1 MNQFSAASTMST
13 YNTVIRC
20 RGNRS
25 KGWGA
30 PGGPM
35 QGPKRFKIIKN
46 DKNLAIVSSFIA
58 SILVECWIFCKETV
72 NWWDGTSLKQND
84 LCRGPSRGLTLLKIA
99 RKKKSWKFCHFL
111 ASYEFFLQ
119 ILSSSVLE
127 LVNTKMEQ
135 WIFCTDTLNHFVAW
149 EQKWMLRT
157 LFKMAKNYQI
167 EISSEYQI

>member
-84 LCRGPSRGLTLLKIA
+84 LCRGPSRGLTLLKMA
-99 RKKKSWKFCHFL
+99 RKKTRTTL
-111 ASYEFFLQ
+111 Y
-119 ILSSSVLE
+119 SSVL
-127 LVNTKMEQ
+127 LLIQ
-135 WIFCTDTLNHFVAW
+135 
-149 EQKWMLRT
+149 Q
-157 LFKMAKNYQI
+157 
-167 EISSEYQI
+167 ISSRLEIMGASIVGKQIKPGEWYFKHRLITGCFIAHDSWLPWKHISMYSR

>member
-84 LCRGPSRGLTLLKIA
+84 LCRGPSRGLTLLKMA
-99 RKKKSWKFCHFL
+99 RKKTRTTLYSRVRLLRQLDQKTRRLNENWL
-111 ASYEFFLQ
+111 NL
-119 ILSSSVLE
+119 
-127 LVNTKMEQ
+127 
-135 WIFCTDTLNHFVAW
+135 TLNNLKSL
-149 EQKWMLRT
+149 KWL
-157 LFKMAKNYQI
+157 KMA
-167 EISSEYQI
+167 

>member
-20 RGNRS
+20 NGNRS

-99 RKKKSWKFCHFL
+99 RKKNLGNFVIFWLLMNSFFRFYPL
-111 ASYEFFLQ
+111 ACWNLLTQRWSNEYSVQ
-119 ILSSSVLE
+119 IHWTILWLE
-127 LVNTKMEQ
+127 NRSECWGPYSKWPKITK
-135 WIFCTDTLNHFVAW
+135 
-149 EQKWMLRT
+149 
-157 LFKMAKNYQI
+157 
-167 EISSEYQI
+167 